1 MRLTFRDLHLE
12 IEQSNNPTA
21 ALEALLGAYADETEY
36 LKRVRVHIVD
46 PGATRTR
53 MRALA
58 FPGEEPESVKP
69 PEVAAHAIVERL
81 TADAPSG
88 EKIRV
93 DA

>member
-1 MRLTFRDLHLE
+1 
-12 IEQSNNPTA
+12 
-21 ALEALLGAYADETEY
+21 
-36 LKRVRVHIVD
+36 
-46 PGATRTR
+46 

>member
-1 MRLTFRDLHLE
+1 
-12 IEQSNNPTA
+12 
-21 ALEALLGAYADETEY
+21 
-36 LKRVRVHIVD
+36 
-46 PGATRTR
+46 

-69 PEVAAHAIVERL
+69 PEIVAEAIVQRL

-93 DA
+93 EA